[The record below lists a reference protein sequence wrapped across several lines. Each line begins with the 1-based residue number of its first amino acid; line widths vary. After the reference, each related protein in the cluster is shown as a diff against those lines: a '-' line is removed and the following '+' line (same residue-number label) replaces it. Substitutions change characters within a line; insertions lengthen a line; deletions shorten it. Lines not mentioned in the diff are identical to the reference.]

1 MATDG
6 GANERILDT
15 FTRNA
20 IDLQRVEAGQR
31 RRILAILRDLEGELV
46 AQLAR
51 VDPTG
56 VTRTAARQ
64 ARLEKLQAQVK
75 DTIRAAYRS
84 AGSVLRGELREL
96 ADIEA
101 QFAARAINQGVG
113 FALASGEL
121 TRQQVSSLVDGVLVQ
136 GSPVGDWWSRQAGDT
151 LERFTDAM
159 RLGIAEGETNAQLI
173 RRIRGGT
180 QNGEPV
186 QGFMEITRRHAES
199 LVRSA
204 TQAAAS
210 AAKDETY
217 RQNADIIKGVMWVST
232 LDGRTTLG
240 CAARDGLLYTVGDH
254 QPIDHD
260 LPWEGG
266 PGNRHWGCRS
276 TSAPVTKSWREL
288 GLNIDD
294 LPPGTRA
301 SMDGQVPADTTFDG
315 WLSRQPKAVQDDML
329 GPGRADLW
337 RENKLGMRDLL
348 DANGRELSLA
358 ELRAR
363 I

>member
-1 MATDG
+1 MAPDG
-6 GANERILDT
+6 GANERILDL

-20 IDLQRVEAGQR
+20 IDLRRVERSQQSV
-31 RRILAILRDLEGELV
+31 ILALLTELEGDLV
-46 AQLAR
+46 AQLAK

-56 VTRTAARQ
+56 ATRPSARQ
-64 ARLEKLQAQVK
+64 SRLERLLEQVR
-75 DTIRAAYRS
+75 DTIRAAYRGINT
-84 AGSVLRGELREL
+84 ALRGELREL

-113 FALASGEL
+113 FALATVEL
-121 TRQQVSSLVDGVLVQ
+121 TRQQVSALVEGVLVQ
-136 GSPVGDWWSRQAGDT
+136 GSPVSEWWSRQAGDT

-186 QGFMEITRRHAES
+186 TGFMEISRRNAES

-204 TQAAAS
+204 TQAVAAT
-210 AAKDETY
+210 AKDETY
-217 RQNADIIKGVMWVST
+217 RQNADILKGIMWVST

-240 CAARDGLLYTVGDH
+240 CAARDGLIYSVEGHEPVDH
-254 QPIDHD
+254 N

-276 TSAPVTKSWREL
+276 TSTPVTKSFREL
-288 GLNIDD
+288 GIDVDD

-301 SMDGQVPADTTFDG
+301 SMNGQVPGDTTFDG
-315 WLSRQPKAVQDDML
+315 WLSRQPQSVADEIL
-329 GPGRADLW
+329 GPGRAALW
-337 RENKLGMRDLL
+337 RENNLTLRQLL
-348 DANGRELSLA
+348 DQNGRELSLS